1 MAKKIAVIIGSL
13 LIGILLVCVYLIMTN
28 KTSGILSPLGNFY
41 KTPEPTPKPLEKY
54 SFEELKKRGG
64 KAGEIK
70 VVREIGEREEGKSFT
85 SYLFEFTSE
94 GRKIT
99 GLMNLPD
106 TSFCTPEGLGVAT
119 AKATPSTGSKT
130 CQLPVIVML
139 RGYVDREIYETGVG
153 TQHAGEYFANR
164 GFITLAP
171 DFLGYGESEM
181 PPNNVWE
188 ERFLRPLNVLDL
200 LASIGSLTQ
209 ADVNNIFIWGHSNGG
224 MIALAVLEISGKE
237 YPTTLW
243 APVSKF
249 FPYDVLYYTDEADD
263 KGKSLRQSLAY
274 LEKDYDVDR
283 YSIDSYFD
291 WIKAPLQIHQGLV
304 DEAVPYIWT
313 NTLVEKLEKLDK
325 DVTYHTYSGADH
337 NMLGAWETVV
347 ARDVEFFRKNLFSN
361 E

>member
-1 MAKKIAVIIGSL
+1 MQKKIAVIIGSL
-13 LIGILLVCVYLIMTN
+13 LIGILLVAVLLIITN
-28 KTSGILSPLGNFY
+28 KTSGLLSPLGSWD
-41 KTPEPTPKPLEKY
+41 KTVEPTPKPLAKY

-70 VVREIGEREEGKSFT
+70 IVGELGEVGEVGELGESKVFS

-94 GRKIT
+94 GKKISGLANIPKQT
-99 GLMNLPD
+99 G
-106 TSFCTPEGLGVAT
+106 
-119 AKATPSTGSKT
+119 K
-130 CQLPVIVML
+130 LPVIVML
-139 RGYVDREIYETGVG
+139 RGYVDKEIYQTGVG
-153 TQHAGEYFANR
+153 TQHAGEYFANH

-200 LASIGSLTQ
+200 LASIGSSPELPSAPSITLRT
-209 ADVNNIFIWGHSNGG
+209 DPEKIGIWGHSNGA
-224 MIALAVLEISGKE
+224 MIALAILEISGGK
-237 YPTTLW
+237 YPTVLW

-263 KGKSLRQSLAY
+263 KGKALRKNLAE
-274 LEKDYDVDR
+274 LEKDYDVDK
-283 YSIDSYFD
+283 YSIDNYFD
-291 WIKAPLQIHQGLV
+291 WIKAPLQIHQGLA

-313 NTLVEKLEKLDK
+313 NTLVEKLKKLEK
-325 DVTYHTYSGADH
+325 DVTYNTYPGADH
-337 NMLGAWETVV
+337 NMNGSWETIV
-347 ARDVEFFRKNLFSN
+347 ARDVEFFRRKFHNN